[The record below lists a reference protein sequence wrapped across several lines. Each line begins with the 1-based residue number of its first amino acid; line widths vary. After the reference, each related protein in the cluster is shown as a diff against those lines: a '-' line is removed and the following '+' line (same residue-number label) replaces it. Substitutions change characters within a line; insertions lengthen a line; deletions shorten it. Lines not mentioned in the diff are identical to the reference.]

1 MGGIINTTTTKEKRT
16 MNTTATAT
24 ATAAAS
30 GIWEVRFRLKTVI
43 RGRRFVRVQVPG
55 NDKVISRAF
64 AALQPEER
72 VQVRTVR
79 AVRMTEVV

>member
-1 MGGIINTTTTKEKRT
+1 M
-16 MNTTATAT
+16 
-24 ATAAAS
+24 
-30 GIWEVRFRLKTVI
+30 WEVKFRLKTVI

-55 NDKVISRAF
+55 SDKIISRAF

-72 VQVRTVR
+72 AQVRTIR